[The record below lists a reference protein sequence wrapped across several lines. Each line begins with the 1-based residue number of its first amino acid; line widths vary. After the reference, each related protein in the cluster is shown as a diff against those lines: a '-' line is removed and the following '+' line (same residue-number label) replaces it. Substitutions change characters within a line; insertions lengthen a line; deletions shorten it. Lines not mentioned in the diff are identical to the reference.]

1 MRLFKKYIFSNML
14 CWHGILF
21 ILLSLLFVSLTT
33 GEEENRNRL
42 ETVNNILNA
51 QRIKRDSDDET
62 EKSMENDDSGAEGEA
77 EGSGES
83 TEPIPEEGEKKSEVS
98 LSAILGICLLICTII
113 YCIGIGYKI
122 FKICKGTY
130 VEEEPVF
137 LKYK

>member
-1 MRLFKKYIFSNML
+1 M
-14 CWHGILF
+14 
-21 ILLSLLFVSLTT
+21 FVALTN
-33 GEEENRNRL
+33 GEEKSGNRL
-42 ETVNNILNA
+42 ETINNILNA
-51 QRIKRDSDDET
+51 QRVKRAPDGEDSSD
-62 EKSMENDDSGAEGEA
+62 KSMENDETGQEE
-77 EGSGES
+77 EGSGSS
-83 TEPIPEEGEKKSEVS
+83 TEPIPEEEKKSEVS